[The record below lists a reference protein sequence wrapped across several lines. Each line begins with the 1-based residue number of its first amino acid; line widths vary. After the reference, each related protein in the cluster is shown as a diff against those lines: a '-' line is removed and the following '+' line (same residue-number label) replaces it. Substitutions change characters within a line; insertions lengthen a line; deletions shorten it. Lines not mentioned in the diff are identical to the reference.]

1 MALPPPKVASA
12 GGTKTHR
19 ITARKGYF
27 WYVRTVIADETFGRE
42 PETVWDA
49 EGREWRRVAS
59 YTSSG
64 EAECPLSNKP
74 VGEQDEGAPCPLCE
88 ADAGERHDMVYIG
101 DGWSEIISCSV
112 EEVAAV
118 LSAVREQWAKY
129 AESKELDVRLR
140 VHEGSW
146 WVLTGDGQYDQDHRG
161 WCGAASVGA
170 EVSDEDLINVARD
183 LVNQVLD
190 QQAEE

>member
-1 MALPPPKVASA
+1 M
-12 GGTKTHR
+12 
-19 ITARKGYF
+19 
-27 WYVRTVIADETFGRE
+27 
-42 PETVWDA
+42 
-49 EGREWRRVAS
+49 
-59 YTSSG
+59 
-64 EAECPLSNKP
+64 
-74 VGEQDEGAPCPLCE
+74 
-88 ADAGERHDMVYIG
+88 
-101 DGWSEIISCSV
+101 
-112 EEVAAV
+112 

-170 EVSDEDLINVARD
+170 EVSDEDLINV
-183 LVNQVLD
+183 LD